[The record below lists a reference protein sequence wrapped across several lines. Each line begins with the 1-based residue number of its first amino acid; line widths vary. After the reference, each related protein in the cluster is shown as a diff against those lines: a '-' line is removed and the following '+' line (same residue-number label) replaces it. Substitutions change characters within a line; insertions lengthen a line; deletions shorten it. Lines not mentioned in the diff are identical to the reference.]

1 MRTAWQSGKHIKV
14 LEARAFVLAVRW
26 RMRGVTAIGCRFLH
40 LISSRVTME
49 IAIKGRSSSRRRRK
63 VLSKCSFGCC
73 NGAGRELAGCR
84 VSCAA
89 TWGKTIPSW
98 HRQRDLCT
106 RTVPLLALWGVHC
119 HFKASTSLMQP
130 LPAVQS
136 ELNPADDQRFV
147 LELSKKGAGSVKERQ
162 QLGAL
167 SYQQRPERTLSE
179 DCPRAEECQ
188 LEGSR

>member
-1 MRTAWQSGKHIKV
+1 M
-14 LEARAFVLAVRW
+14 
-26 RMRGVTAIGCRFLH
+26 
-40 LISSRVTME
+40 
-49 IAIKGRSSSRRRRK
+49 
-63 VLSKCSFGCC
+63 SKCSFGCC

-136 ELNPADDQRFV
+136 ELNPADSPPR
-147 LELSKKGAGSVKERQ
+147 KRKAGSAFP
-162 QLGAL
+162 GL
-167 SYQQRPERTLSE
+167 SLSE
-179 DCPRAEECQ
+179 NFKPYSLRQMGQRKSFRATSNMHTAMEIGRWSTLRTAKIYSNGARADLTNTRHFESEAILRASQYIQPQ
-188 LEGSR
+188 LSAEVRL